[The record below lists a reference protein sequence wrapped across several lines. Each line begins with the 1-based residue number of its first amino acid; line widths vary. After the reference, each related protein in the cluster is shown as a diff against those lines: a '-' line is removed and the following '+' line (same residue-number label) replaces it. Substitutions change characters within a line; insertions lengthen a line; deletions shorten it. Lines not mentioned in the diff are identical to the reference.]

1 MEAGPGR
8 RASAVPASAWIRLL
22 ITSRFR
28 WPGRRATARPPP
40 PVDSACEPLEL
51 RARGQ
56 RLQAGDTLLGAR
68 VRAEQA
74 QESEPAVPGERV
86 DDRELR
92 TRRIHLHRDPMRV
105 RLEAPERAREGE
117 RLAADQRTG
126 PVRLVL
132 VLAADHELK
141 DHRRDRRDDRHGE
154 E

>member
-74 QESEPAVPGERV
+74 QESEPAVPDERV
-86 DDRELR
+86 DHGELR
-92 TRRIHLHRDPMRV
+92 TRRNHRHRDLR
-105 RLEAPERAREGE
+105 PERVDAPKRAGHGE
-117 RLAADQRTG
+117 RMV
-126 PVRLVL
+126 PP
-132 VLAADHELK
+132 
-141 DHRRDRRDDRHGE
+141 
-154 E
+154 